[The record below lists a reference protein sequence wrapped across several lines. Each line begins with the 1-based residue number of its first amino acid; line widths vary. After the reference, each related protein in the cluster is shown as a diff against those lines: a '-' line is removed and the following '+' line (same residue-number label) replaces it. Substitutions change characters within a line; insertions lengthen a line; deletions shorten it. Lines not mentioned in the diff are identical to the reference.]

1 MKKFLHVDGS
11 TSSIEYI
18 ESIFNQLDLNPP
30 YQREGSIWPLEKKQ
44 LFIDSL
50 INGFDVPKFYF
61 HRVDRDT
68 DKEQLNHIRYDI
80 VDGKQRL
87 ETIHGFLNDEF
98 RLSKSISYFDNT
110 DYDLAN
116 LSFSELCKRYPDI
129 AFELTGYRLDII
141 VLEQLEER
149 LIDEFF
155 VRLNEGVALNAQEKR
170 NATNCYL
177 SKRVRSVARESAFA
191 TTCLRKKA
199 RYKNEEIVAKFFSI
213 VDQYKTNG
221 RILDTKKRRLDL
233 MYHRSSED
241 TLSEGAVNNIESKV
255 ISTMSQLQKVFVEE
269 DPLLYS
275 VGSVSVYFV
284 AALINPQLWTTPSC
298 RSDLLEFENLR
309 RTIVKA
315 DLTTLEKPDQQLF
328 EILDDFNSRVQ
339 SANDGSAIMFR
350 SKCINAFLGTG
361 DNTKDFIKAFHESI
375 GGDGR
380 SAPSEPKAIRDIS
393 DGSES
398 R

>member
-1 MKKFLHVDGS
+1 MMNKFLHVNDS

-30 YQREGSIWPLEKKQ
+30 YQREGSIWSLEKKQ

-61 HRVDRDT
+61 CRVDRGAAED
-68 DKEQLNHIRYDI
+68 QQHQHIRYDI

-98 RLSKSISYFDNT
+98 RLSKNIRYFDNT
-110 DYDLAN
+110 DYDLGD
-116 LSFSELCKRYPDI
+116 LCFSELRERYRDI
-129 AFELTGYRLDII
+129 AFGLTSYRLDII
-141 VLEQLEER
+141 VLDHLEER

-170 NATNCYL
+170 NATSCHL
-177 SKRVRSVARESAFA
+177 SGRVRFVAHNSDFA
-191 TTCLRKKA
+191 TKCLRKKA
-199 RYKNEEIVAKFFSI
+199 RYKNDEIVAKFFSI
-213 VDQYKTNG
+213 VEQYTKNS
-221 RILDTKKRRLDL
+221 RVLDTKKSRLDL
-233 MYHRSSED
+233 MYRRSDER
-241 TLSEGAVNNIESKV
+241 TLSDSDVDVIESKV
-255 ISTMSQLQKVFVEE
+255 TSVMRCLQKVFDEE

-284 AALINPQLWTTPSC
+284 SALINPHLWEAPGC
-298 RSDLLEFENLR
+298 RDLLSEFEHLR

-315 DLTTLEKPDQQLF
+315 DLTTLNESDQQIF
-328 EILDDFNSRVQ
+328 EILDDYNGRVQ

-350 SKCINAFLGTG
+350 SNCINAFLSAGG
-361 DNTKDFIKAFHESI
+361 NSEDFIREFLESA
-375 GGDGR
+375 
-380 SAPSEPKAIRDIS
+380 SSNTHPAPAKLKTVRE
-393 DGSES
+393 
-398 R
+398 